1 MYTWGP
7 LIAGAKAGA
16 GGELRGG
23 GLGPEKYVSPST
35 SRTPISCPVCP
46 GPFEVQPASA
56 PLRVGARLPFG
67 DEPETPHHVPLRR
80 GLPLAPLGCVCR
92 VLDPLLSLSRSGTSS
107 KPVAFGDPKIHCL
120 QVQKGH

>member
-16 GGELRGG
+16 GGGAEGR

-35 SRTPISCPVCP
+35 SRTPISCPVCH

-56 PLRVGARLPFG
+56 PPRVGARLPFG

-80 GLPLAPLGCVCR
+80 GLPVAPLGCVRR
-92 VLDPLLSLSRSGTSS
+92 VLDPLPSLSRSRTS
-107 KPVAFGDPKIHCL
+107 
-120 QVQKGH
+120 